1 MRFSIAATTALS
13 LLVRCVLAA
22 TADPN
27 FDLVTKPEKDEKI
40 DAGSTYTLVWK
51 VPEGASKGP
60 ITIALLAGP
69 NRDLLQPVGI
79 VASKL
84 NRRKIAPEKENNAS

>member
-84 NRRKIAPEKENNAS
+84 NCRKIAPEKENNAS